1 MKVGAWTA
9 IRAQPPNP
17 QHLRSVK
24 EYLEATT
31 IFAMKQLICP
41 ATGVIEVIE
50 APAPKI
56 GAGEALVRMSYCGIC
71 GTDLMKVYAPDVARP
86 VQLGHEVVGVVE
98 AVGDGVTQVLPGD
111 RVTFAHHVPDF
122 SSHYTR
128 RGSAP
133 MDPLFKRTNIDPGG
147 FAGLI
152 RVPAL
157 HVQHTLQR
165 LPDDIPDL
173 RAVFM
178 EPLACCLR
186 ALDRVSLLEGDAA
199 LIVGAGAVGLLFAPL
214 LADRSVTTFAVDV
227 RQERLDLA
235 VQWGAARGFLAN
247 DAECIAALRELTDGR
262 GVDLVLLTVLNRVTL
277 DLALA
282 AVRDGGVILLFG
294 VKPETVLPINGWEV
308 WRRELNIIS
317 SYSATPD
324 LLPRALA
331 ILRRPGYTLENT
343 ISHVLPL
350 SEGAQAFCIAHEGL
364 ASKVVITRD

>member
-1 MKVGAWTA
+1 
-9 IRAQPPNP
+9 
-17 QHLRSVK
+17 
-24 EYLEATT
+24 
-31 IFAMKQLICP
+31 MKQLFCP
-41 ATGVIEVIE
+41 ATGVIAIID
-50 APAPKI
+50 APIPTI
-56 GAGEALVRMSYCGIC
+56 GAGEVLVRMNVCGLC
-71 GTDLMKVYAPDVARP
+71 GTDLMKVYAPDVAKP

-98 AVGDGVTQVLPGD
+98 AVGAGVTQVEPGA
-111 RVTFAHHVPDF
+111 RVAFAHHVPDF

-147 FAGLI
+147 FAELI

-157 HVQHTLQR
+157 HVQHTLHR
-165 LPDDIPDL
+165 IPDDMPDR

-186 ALDRVSLLEGDAA
+186 ALDRVSLIEGDSA
-199 LIVGAGAVGLLFAPL
+199 LIVGVGAVGVLFAPL

-235 VQWGAARGFLAN
+235 RRWGATHGFLTGDAN
-247 DAECIAALRELTDGR
+247 IVAALHQQTGGR
-262 GVDLVLLTVLNRVTL
+262 GVDLVILTVVTRATL
-277 DLALA
+277 DLAMA

-294 VKPETVLPINGWEV
+294 VKPESVLPVNWWDL
-308 WRRELNIIS
+308 WRREVNVIS

-331 ILRRPGYTLENT
+331 ILRRPGYTLEET
-343 ISHVLPL
+343 ISHALRL
-350 SEGAQAFCIAHEGL
+350 SDGAHAFQVAHEGL

>member
-1 MKVGAWTA
+1 
-9 IRAQPPNP
+9 
-17 QHLRSVK
+17 
-24 EYLEATT
+24 
-31 IFAMKQLICP
+31 MKQLICP
-41 ATGVIEVIE
+41 ATGVIEIID
-50 APAPKI
+50 APAPTI
-56 GAGEALVRMSYCGIC
+56 SAGEVLVRMNLCGIC
-71 GTDLMKVYAPDVARP
+71 GTDLMKVDAPDFAKP

-98 AVGDGVTQVLPGD
+98 AVGDGVTRVAPGQ
-111 RVTFAHHVPDF
+111 RVAFAHHVPDF

-133 MDPLFKRTNIDPGG
+133 MDPRFKHTNIDPGG
-147 FAGLI
+147 FAELI

-157 HVQHTLQR
+157 HVEHTLQP
-165 LPDDIPDL
+165 LPDDMPDQ

-186 ALDRVSLLEGDAA
+186 ALDRVTLLEGDAA
-199 LIVGAGAVGLLFAPL
+199 LIIGVGAVGLLFAPL

-227 RQERLDLA
+227 REERLDLA
-235 VQWGAARGFLAN
+235 VQWGAVRGFLAS
-247 DAECIAALRELTDGR
+247 DADCATALHKQTDGR
-262 GVDLVLLTVLNRVTL
+262 GVDLVLLTVLTRTTL
-277 DLALA
+277 DLAMA

-294 VKPETVLPINGWEV
+294 AKPETMLPLNGWEV
-308 WRRELNIIS
+308 WRRELNIVS

-350 SEGAQAFCIAHEGL
+350 SKGAVAFRIAHKGL